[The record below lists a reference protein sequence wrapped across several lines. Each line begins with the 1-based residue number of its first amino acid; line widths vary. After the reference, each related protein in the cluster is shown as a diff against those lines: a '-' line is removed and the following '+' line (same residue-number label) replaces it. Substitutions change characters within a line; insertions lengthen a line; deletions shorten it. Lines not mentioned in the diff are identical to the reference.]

1 MLRPRAPR
9 MVCAQVGKPTQTIG
23 ISFPTYL
30 LIFDSDSRHRLNFV
44 ISSTFNDN
52 PALNSRRYVKEH
64 PLSLDTRGL
73 VFSVEAVPKFQN
85 RRTRAQSA
93 NLSSRLLYCLIRASV
108 RMFKPRLNRGTTS
121 IYDRRV
127 RGFRVQ

>member
-30 LIFDSDSRHRLNFV
+30 LIFDPDSRNRLNFV

-73 VFSVEAVPKFQN
+73 VFRNRGGSEVPKSQD
-85 RRTRAQSA
+85 TGADGKS
-93 NLSSRLLYCLIRASV
+93 
-108 RMFKPRLNRGTTS
+108 
-121 IYDRRV
+121 
-127 RGFRVQ
+127 